1 MYLKKNHKS
10 LFISQ
15 RKRERSY
22 DDRIDKKIRR
32 RSQKKFA
39 LGLCLHQNQKVVHL
53 KYFWKKKTYVKQNS

>member
-10 LFISQ
+10 QFISQ

-22 DDRIDKKIRR
+22 DDRIVKKIKR

-39 LGLCLHQNQKVVHL
+39 LDLCLHQNQKVVQL
-53 KYFWKKKTYVKQNS
+53 KYFGKNKPIIKVK